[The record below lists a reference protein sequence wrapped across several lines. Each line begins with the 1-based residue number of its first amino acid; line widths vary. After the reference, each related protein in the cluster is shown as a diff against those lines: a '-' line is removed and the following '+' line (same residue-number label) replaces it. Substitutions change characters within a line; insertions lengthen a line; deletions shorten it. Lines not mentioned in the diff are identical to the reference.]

1 MNLDELKKA
10 AAMVGFT
17 PEAFIK
23 RKVELKHQHI
33 ALLADE
39 IVRIR
44 GEVDELMGMMV
55 NYPLGNGDIS
65 AQSK

>member
-1 MNLDELKKA
+1 MNLEELRKA

-17 PEAFIK
+17 TEAFIK

-44 GEVDELMGMMV
+44 GEVDELLGMLGD
-55 NYPLGNGDIS
+55 YPLGSDDIS
-65 AQSK
+65 AQG

>member
-1 MNLDELKKA
+1 MNLDELRKA

-17 PEAFIK
+17 TEAFIK

-44 GEVDELMGMMV
+44 GEVDELMGMM
-55 NYPLGNGDIS
+55 PLSQNDCIS
-65 AQSK
+65 AVGK

>member
-1 MNLDELKKA
+1 MNLEELRKA

-17 PEAFIK
+17 TEAFIK